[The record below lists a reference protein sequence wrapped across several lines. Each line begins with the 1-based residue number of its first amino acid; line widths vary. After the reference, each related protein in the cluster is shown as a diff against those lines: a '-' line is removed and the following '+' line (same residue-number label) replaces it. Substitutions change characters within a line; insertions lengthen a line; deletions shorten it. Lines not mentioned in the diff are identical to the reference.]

1 MAGYLTQAA
10 LAVESW
16 ADFKREAAWQMAD
29 DIIDEYDL
37 TLADLE
43 QIKTYQS
50 IGTDDD
56 MEIIYWIE
64 EELKSRGNANG

>member
-43 QIKTYQS
+43 
-50 IGTDDD
+50 
-56 MEIIYWIE
+56 
-64 EELKSRGNANG
+64 